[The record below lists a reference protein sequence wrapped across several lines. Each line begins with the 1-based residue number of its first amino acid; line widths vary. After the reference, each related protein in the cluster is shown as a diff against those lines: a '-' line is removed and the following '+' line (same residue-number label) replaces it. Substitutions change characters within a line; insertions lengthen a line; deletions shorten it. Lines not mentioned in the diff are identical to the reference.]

1 VSSAAVATLEALE
14 QRQLLAFSA
23 LSGPDQI
30 RPRDIKVVPEAPV
43 FGGTKQFCAIPLP
56 PAQGGNG
63 SYGPSAVSMPPILSA
78 GGVFYGDGAPVG
90 ASTDLTSSGFGFGS
104 GVTRA
109 WSGLSNPSGFG
120 NGWNVTQLPYL
131 AVAGADGDLPVV
143 SQISSGAIQRVYTIG
158 KDENNNDKAVPLAA
172 YANESVAITSS
183 GFVFKEAGGYEFEF
197 NDLRR
202 SGGALVTNN
211 PIAREIDPTTKYSYG
226 AFKSARDPY
235 GNETIASYGNTTGL
249 LATLVRKEGG
259 TELEKFVYTYTTVT
273 NTLSPSGS
281 LTLVSKVEQQHYVSG
296 AWKTVRSSEY
306 TYYTG
311 QGSEASNGRLGD
323 LKLVTNKDHLVEST
337 GKVIDQKYY
346 RYYKFSAKGTVDTAT
361 GANDP
366 AKSGG
371 PTALFAASGDN
382 IAVSGIKMVFEGA
395 AFARLAANF
404 SDYATRSDAE
414 IAPYAS
420 NYFKSYER
428 WGDQWVDGNSDSD
441 FLDVGDY
448 KWGQTHDQ
456 NWFDAYR
463 TGSQFRVTEQSV
475 QGLGCSSCSG
485 GQGSFK
491 FEYFSNSGAT
501 TELGWSADD
510 HNVWRTKMIEYQPDT
525 TDSTWADND
534 RRTVYRNELGQT
546 MMIVTVDARGT
557 TSTSDDV
564 TYSTFYRYDTSGRVT
579 SVTDSSALAT
589 YDHASPSSWENN
601 KDLLGWV
608 ELTGNFSNLNDSSGR
623 IVVYEFATTT
633 TATDSAAGDAAGF
646 LNAVKIK
653 NGESGSLIT
662 QSVMTYIKRVGTGQT
677 VFAPAIE
684 TVYSDTA
691 ASLST
696 ARKTTYTYNWY
707 GSTVQMQ
714 SKQTTHEVV
723 TPAQNGSDLATSR
736 LEYFDGFGRVIWTK
750 NEAGYINR
758 TVYDAE
764 TGGVTKQITD
774 VNTASVS
781 DEPSGWTTISGA
793 GLHLVTD
800 YVIDDLGRPLKTTD
814 PESRVVYYRYDDS
827 KRETRTYVG
836 WGSTMVP
843 TQVSREYWP
852 VAGETDANKRTVFR
866 ETLSFH
872 EDTSGTYGS
881 TGPTGTESIDT
892 SEITALGRQ
901 LTNNAGQT
909 VESHQY
915 FSLSGLTY
923 STDRAV
929 LSSAT
934 ASNDSSTGHYH
945 KTEYGYDGR
954 GRLKSTFTPAGTIT
968 RNFYDARNLQT
979 NQWIGTDDIPTTGF
993 WSPSNNT
1000 GANMTEVW
1008 TREYD
1013 SNGNLTK
1020 TTQKVGGSEA
1030 DRLTQNWYDWRNRLV
1045 VSKAGV
1051 ETTESTSVNRP
1062 ITYREYNNL
1071 GEVIA
1076 TEQYDGDNVTITTTA
1091 NLPNRPSSSLLR
1103 AKTTADYDSRG
1114 RAFRSTVFSVDPVDG
1129 TVGNSLKSEKW
1140 FDSRGLVIKAVSP
1153 GAAAKKMFYD
1163 GAGRVTKSFTT
1174 DAAGDTT
1181 YANAQDVADD
1191 TVLEQ
1196 TEYTYDGASNQILV
1210 TVRQRFHDA
1219 SGTGEL
1225 VNASSSTHC
1234 ARVSHVAIYY
1244 DSMNRMTDTVN
1255 VGTFAG
1261 SSYTRPSTVPS
1272 RSDTTLVTSYTYNSA
1287 GQLSLVTSPRD
1298 GGGVFERTLTEF
1310 DMLGRANW
1318 KIEAWDGTSPAPANS
1333 GNGNNR
1339 ITRSTFTGDGKLR
1352 SVTGVM
1358 ASGVA
1363 SQVTEYV
1370 YTDSAAAS
1378 AIISNN
1384 LLHEVR
1390 YPNLTTGAASS
1401 AQADKYVY
1409 NALGQRTKMTD
1420 RNGTVHEYTYDVVG
1434 RLVADTITTLGTNI
1448 DGGVRRIGN
1457 TYDSAGRLEKATSY
1471 SNNAGTTV
1479 VNEVVRKYNG
1489 FGQLT
1494 HEYQNPSGAVNTSTS
1509 PVVVYVYSEA
1519 SGGNHSRLTT
1529 VTYPNG
1535 RQIQYNYSI
1544 GLNSSISRLSSVVD
1558 LEGSDTT
1565 LEAYDYLGLSTV
1577 VRRSHPEPDLDLT
1590 HITAGTIFGDAGD
1603 RYVGLDRFGRVVDQ
1617 RWTQGGQDVDRYKY
1631 GYDRSGNRTYKEN
1644 TQSSLFSEIYVYDD
1658 LNRLTGTT
1666 RGQINSTKNG
1676 IDIGTNPVQRSQSWN
1691 LDTLGN
1697 WSSATTDGVSET
1709 RTHNS
1714 QNQLTGVGSAT
1725 LGYDANGSLTE
1736 MKDGTDVIYDA
1747 WNRVIKVTK
1756 PYFDQVGYVCYEYD
1770 AFGRRIERQIFQ
1782 SSVLTGTQ
1790 TQGTWFF
1797 YSSSWQ
1803 LLEERDKKTDGTTPT
1818 MPSTAKYSY
1827 VWSPVY
1833 VDAMIARDEV
1843 DYVDPGTLD
1852 TSFSGDG
1859 YTTVDFSGSDTGSGA
1874 ILHEDGSMV
1883 LVGTQGGNVLA
1894 IARLL
1899 ADGSLDTSFSTDGKA
1914 TLDISGGTER
1924 ANGLLALPDGSYL
1937 VYGTF
1942 YPTSGNNQSLIVR
1955 YLADGTLDTSFNL
1968 PADTDGNS
1976 TNGVNILDI
1985 AGLGYHDYANDAV
1998 IDADGALVLLHTV
2011 NYTGY
2016 RDIDVVLQRY
2026 TLQDIGG
2033 GVLDYRLD
2041 TTFGT
2046 SGSATFDSG
2055 YSDYGQAVIA
2065 TGSGSGRQYTVG
2077 GFRYSAV
2084 TGTGTDF
2091 LALRVNHN
2099 GSLDTA
2105 FGTSGWVI
2113 PARSGEQ
2120 LAFDVLVQSDGKIL
2134 LGGYDTLTVSG
2145 TTSRD
2150 AAVLRLNSNG
2160 TVDAT
2165 FGNEATG
2172 DRDGVA
2178 GWATLGTVHQDNG
2191 QRLFIQEDGKIL
2203 LTSFIH
2209 NTTAGIYDLGLMRL
2223 RADGTAD
2230 PLFSGDGWGTYVIAG
2245 NERPSAVFSPAGDK
2259 LLITGDIGWDMLVV
2273 KMHLPPVT
2281 KRLYAMHDA
2290 NFNVTGLVT
2299 SDGEVAQRYA
2309 YDAYGTYSI
2318 LNEDWVQSTPAAG
2331 YINWVYLHQGG
2342 RLDSFTGL
2350 YHFRNRDYDPTLGR
2364 WLRLDPLG
2372 YIDGLNGYLGF
2383 GGSPARNRD
2392 PSGLHSIT
2400 RDPNIVSDVPFLT
2413 AMSGGVPAWGSTG
2426 ASIGYRL
2433 VSSFGTVDDCGCC
2446 GVGGKQRM
2454 YCAAVFGL
2462 YEAFGKITVNVVN
2475 ITLDAKTL
2483 ALAAFPSALTA
2494 GVAAFNQ
2501 ETVDHEQ
2508 KHVNDI
2514 MRIFSPD
2521 IFAYGFGFACGSAAD
2536 AEKAAEKEMA
2546 SDFAGEQARRQSEY
2560 DRETALY
2567 HRITD
2572 LTTASAESDLRY
2584 WYSGKRRPIR

>member
-1 VSSAAVATLEALE
+1 
-14 QRQLLAFSA
+14 
-23 LSGPDQI
+23 
-30 RPRDIKVVPEAPV
+30 
-43 FGGTKQFCAIPLP
+43 
-56 PAQGGNG
+56 
-63 SYGPSAVSMPPILSA
+63 MPPILSA

-90 ASTDLTSSGFGFGS
+90 ASTDLTSSGFGFAT

-109 WSGLSNPSGFG
+109 WSGLSNPAGFG

-131 AVAGADGDLPVV
+131 AVAGTDGTLPVV
-143 SQISSGAIQRVYTIG
+143 SQVSSGAIQRVYSVNGNGLTPI
-158 KDENNNDKAVPLAA
+158 AS
-172 YANESVAITSS
+172 YANEAVKFDPQVSRFIFNES
-183 GFVFKEAGGYEFEF
+183 GGYVFEF

-202 SGGALVTNN
+202 SNGAIVTSN
-211 PIAREIDPTTKYSYG
+211 PIAREIDSTTKYSYG
-226 AFKSARDPY
+226 AFRSARDPY
-235 GNETIASYGNTTGL
+235 GNETIASYNSTSGL
-249 LATLVRKEGG
+249 LDTIVRKEGG
-259 TELEKFVYTYTTVT
+259 TELEKFVYTHTNVT
-273 NTLSPSGS
+273 NGLSPGGS
-281 LTLVSKVEQQHYVSG
+281 LRLVSKVEQQHYVG
-296 AWKTVRSSEY
+296 GVWKTIRSTEY

-311 QGSEASNGRLGD
+311 EGSEAGNGRLGD
-323 LKLVTNKDHLVEST
+323 LKLVTNKDHLIEPS
-337 GKVIDQKYY
+337 GKVTDQKYY

-371 PTALFAASGDN
+371 PTALFAAPGDN

-395 AFARLAANF
+395 AFARLAAAF

-456 NWFDAYR
+456 NWFGAYG

-534 RRTVYRNELGQT
+534 RRIVYRNELGQT

-579 SVTDSSALAT
+579 SVADSSALAT

-623 IVVYEFATTT
+623 IAVYEFATTT
-633 TATDSAAGDAAGF
+633 TATVSASGDAAGF
-646 LNAVKIK
+646 LKSVKTK

-662 QSVMTYIKRVGTGQT
+662 QSVMTYIKRKEDGSA
-677 VFAPAIE
+677 VFAPATE

-691 ASLST
+691 ASVGRATSY
-696 ARKTTYTYNWY
+696 TYTWY
-707 GSTVQMQ
+707 GSTAQMQ
-714 SKQTTHEVV
+714 SKQTTHAVV
-723 TPAQNGSDLATSR
+723 TTAQNGSNSATSR
-736 LEYFDGFGRVIWTK
+736 LEYFDEFGRVTWTQD
-750 NEAGYINR
+750 EAGFINR

-781 DEPSGWTTISGA
+781 DEPLGWTTISGA

-800 YVIDDLGRPLKTTD
+800 YVIDDLGRPLKITD

-872 EDTSGTYGS
+872 EGTSGTYGS
-881 TGPTGTESIDT
+881 TGPAGTESIDT
-892 SEITALGRQ
+892 SEITALSRQ

-979 NQWIGTDDIPTTGF
+979 SQWIGTDDIPTSGF

-1030 DRLTQNWYDWRNRLV
+1030 DRVTQNWYDWRNRLV

-1051 ETTESTSVNRP
+1051 QTTESTSVNRP

-1091 NLPNRPSSSLLR
+1091 NVPNRPSSSLLR

-1114 RAFRSTVFSVDPVDG
+1114 RAFRSTVFSVDPVNG

-1140 FDSRGLVIKAVSP
+1140 FDSRGLVTKFVSP
-1153 GAAAKKMFYD
+1153 GAAAKKIFYD
-1163 GAGRVTKSFTT
+1163 GAGRVTKLFTT
-1174 DAAGDTT
+1174 DASGDIT

-1191 TVLEQ
+1191 AVLEQ
-1196 TEYTYDGASNQILV
+1196 TEYTYEGAGNLILV
-1210 TVRQRFHDA
+1210 TVRERFHNA

-1225 VNASSSTHC
+1225 VNASSSTHG
-1234 ARVSHVAIYY
+1234 ARVSHASMYY
-1244 DSMNRMTDTVN
+1244 DAMNRLTDTVN
-1255 VGTFAG
+1255 VGTNAG
-1261 SSYTRPSTVPS
+1261 STYTRPGIAPA

-1287 GQLSLVTSPRD
+1287 GRLSLVTSPRD
-1298 GGGVFERTLTEF
+1298 GGGVFERTLTEY
-1310 DMLGRANW
+1310 DMLGRAIW

-1339 ITRSTFTGDGKLR
+1339 ITRSTFSGDGKLR

-1390 YPNLTTGAASS
+1390 YPNLTTGTASS
-1401 AQADKYVY
+1401 ALAEKFVY
-1409 NALGQRTKMTD
+1409 NALGQRIQMTD
-1420 RNGTVHEYTYDVVG
+1420 RNGTVREYTYDVVG
-1434 RLVADTITTLGTNI
+1434 RLVADTITTLGPTV

-1471 SNNAGTTV
+1471 SNTAGTTV

-1494 HEYQNPSGAVNTSTS
+1494 HEYQDPSGAVNTSTS
-1509 PVVVYVYSEA
+1509 PVVVYAYSEA

-1529 VTYPNG
+1529 VTYPSG
-1535 RQIQYNYSI
+1535 RQIQYGY
-1544 GLNSSISRLSSVVD
+1544 GTEGELNDKISRLASIVD
-1558 LEGSDTT
+1558 LAGSDTT
-1565 LEAYDYLGLSTV
+1565 LEAYDYLGLSTI
-1577 VRRSHPEPDLDLT
+1577 VRRSHVEADLDLT
-1590 HITAGTIFGDAGD
+1590 YITSGTTFGDAGD
-1603 RYVGLDRFGRVVDQ
+1603 KYIGLDRFGRIVDQ
-1617 RWTQGGQDVDRYKY
+1617 RWTQNDVDVDRHKY

-1644 TQSSLFSEIYVYDD
+1644 TLATLFSELYVYDD
-1658 LNRLTGTT
+1658 LNRLTSTERGTLNE
-1666 RGQINSTKNG
+1666 GQDAIT
-1676 IDIGTNPVQRSQSWN
+1676 GTVQRSQSWA

-1697 WSSATTDGVSET
+1697 WTSVTTDGVEEE
-1709 RTHNS
+1709 RVHNS

-1725 LGYDANGSLTE
+1725 LAYDANGNTTE
-1736 MKDGTDVIYDA
+1736 MQFGDEVVFDA
-1747 WNRVIKVTK
+1747 WNRVVGLTK
-1756 PYFDQVGYVCYEYD
+1756 PSIDQTEVLAYEYD
-1770 AFGRRIERQIFQ
+1770 AFGRRVERQVVQ
-1782 SSVLTGTQ
+1782 SSVLSGTQ
-1790 TQGTWFF
+1790 KQGTWFF

-1803 LLEERDKKTDGTTPT
+1803 VLEERDVKTTGATPT
-1818 MPSTAKYSY
+1818 MPVGAKYSY

-1833 VDAMIARDEV
+1833 VDAMIARDEE
-1843 DYVDPGTLD
+1843 DYVEPGTLD

-1859 YTTVDFSGSDTGSGA
+1859 STTVDFSGSDTGNGA

-1883 LVGTQGGNVLA
+1883 LVGTQGGTVLA

-1899 ADGSLDTSFSTDGKA
+1899 ANGSLDTTFSTDGKA
-1914 TLDISGGTER
+1914 TLDISSGTER
-1924 ANGLLALPDGSYL
+1924 ANGVLALPDGGYL

-1976 TNGVNILDI
+1976 SNGINILDI
-1985 AGLGYHDYANDAV
+1985 AGLGYHDYANNAV
-1998 IDADGALVLLHTV
+1998 IDADGAVVMLHTV
-2011 NYTGY
+2011 DYPGY

-2033 GVLDYRLD
+2033 SVLDYRLD

-2046 SGSATFDSG
+2046 GGSATFDSG
-2055 YSDYGQAVIA
+2055 YSDYGQALVA

-2077 GFRYSAV
+2077 GYRYSAV
-2084 TGTGTDF
+2084 TGYGSDF
-2091 LALRVNHN
+2091 LALRANDN
-2099 GSLDTA
+2099 GSLDTT
-2105 FGTSGWVI
+2105 FGSSGWVV
-2113 PARSGEQ
+2113 AERSGEQ
-2120 LAFDVLVQSDGKIL
+2120 LAYDVRVQGDGKIL
-2134 LGGYDTLTVSG
+2134 LGGYDTLTVSSL
-2145 TTSRD
+2145 TTRD

-2160 TVDAT
+2160 TVDTT

-2172 DRDGVA
+2172 DRDNVL
-2178 GWATLGTVHQDNG
+2178 GWATLGTTDEDNG
-2191 QRLFIQEDGKIL
+2191 RRLFIQEDGKIL
-2203 LTSFIH
+2203 LASFIH
-2209 NTTAGIYDLGLMRL
+2209 DTTAGIYDLGLLRL

-2230 PLFSGDGWGTYVIAG
+2230 PLFSGDGWAEYAIAG

-2259 LLITGDIGWDMLVV
+2259 LLIAGDIGFDMLVV
-2273 KMHLPPVT
+2273 KMHLPPVS

-2299 SDGEVAQRYA
+2299 TDGEVAQRFV
-2309 YDAYGTYSI
+2309 YDAYGTVTTLS
-2318 LNEDWVQSTPAAG
+2318 EDWTLTTPAAS
-2331 YINWVYLHQGG
+2331 YINWSYLHQGG
-2342 RLDSFTGL
+2342 RYDSFTGL

-2364 WLRLDPLG
+2364 WISQDPAG
-2372 YIDGLNGYLGF
+2372 YVDGLNGYLGF
-2383 GGSPARNRD
+2383 GGNVTARLD
-2392 PSGLHSIT
+2392 PLGLQNIT
-2400 RDPNIVSDVPFLT
+2400 RESPELRTGIPFMTILQGNLKHRWGNIDWTGVKLEMKGKPRTRVESCCCDGGTRKGFCAYDDRDYEYVGKVKWWYRELT
-2413 AMSGGVPAWGSTG
+2413 
-2426 ASIGYRL
+2426 
-2433 VSSFGTVDDCGCC
+2433 
-2446 GVGGKQRM
+2446 
-2454 YCAAVFGL
+2454 
-2462 YEAFGKITVNVVN
+2462 ITPE
-2475 ITLDAKTL
+2475 ILD
-2483 ALAAFPSALTA
+2483 
-2494 GVAAFNQ
+2494 N
-2501 ETVDHEQ
+2501 
-2508 KHVNDI
+2508 
-2514 MRIFSPD
+2514 
-2521 IFAYGFGFACGSAAD
+2521 AAD
-2536 AEKAAEKEMA
+2536 AGRVRKLIDEFNQKTISHENQHYDELKKAFSDFSVAGRGVSCLSKKAAENLAAQDAELQKNKYNQDRIDA
-2546 SDFAGEQARRQSEY
+2546 NQNSIDNLHSADGEAQVIQQLM
-2560 DRETALY
+2560 D
-2567 HRITD
+2567 IV
-2572 LTTASAESDLRY
+2572 SAFR
-2584 WYSGKRRPIR
+2584 GP